1 MVPSIETSLLNGP
14 LAVVIGWWLG
24 KDMNL
29 NFEIFIVV
37 LHIMTVLVMSFFL
50 RDRRSSYLKGVL
62 CVLVY
67 IIAALTTWY
76 YPDST
81 VVTTNAAYPIEG

>member
-14 LAVVIGWWLG
+14 LAVVGWWLN

-29 NFEIFIVV
+29 NFEIFLVV

-62 CVLVY
+62 SVLVY
-67 IIAALTTWY
+67 IVAALTTW
-76 YPDST
+76 
-81 VVTTNAAYPIEG
+81 